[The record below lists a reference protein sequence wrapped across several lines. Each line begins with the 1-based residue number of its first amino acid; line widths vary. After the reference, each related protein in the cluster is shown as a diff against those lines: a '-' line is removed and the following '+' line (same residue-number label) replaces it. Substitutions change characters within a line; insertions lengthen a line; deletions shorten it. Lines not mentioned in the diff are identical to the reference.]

1 MRRTTA
7 VTTAVT
13 MSLML
18 LGTTA
23 CSGDTPEENT
33 EQACAAAEQLNVA
46 LDDFDTT
53 VTPEATVDE
62 VGAARDEV
70 RQAWQELKD
79 ATADVAEDRGQELDD
94 AWDGLQQA
102 VDDVQG
108 DETVSD
114 AAESLKD
121 EAANVQ
127 DARQA
132 MADELGC

>member
-7 VTTAVT
+7 VTAAITVG
-13 MSLML
+13 LVV
-18 LGTTA
+18 LGTAA
-23 CSGDTPEENT
+23 CSNDTPEENT
-33 EQACAAAEQLNVA
+33 EQACAAAERLSTA
-46 LDDFDTT
+46 LDDLDTT
-53 VTPEATVDE
+53 VTPDATVDE

-70 RQAWQELKD
+70 RQAWQELDD
-79 ATADVAEDRGQELDD
+79 ATTDVAEDRRQELDD

-108 DETVSD
+108 DETVAD
-114 AAESLKD
+114 AAESIRD

-132 MADELGC
+132 MVEELGC